1 MSKTL
6 KTLTSAALLLPGL
19 VVHTSQAADPSRAN
33 INFQHTR
40 YQEGKRDL
48 LGIRSDLNPIMVDT
62 LHGTGGFLLTDRLRF
77 SFGYTQ
83 DTWSGATPI
92 AMTPFA
98 STAGNKEFTRTLPTG
113 EVVSGASP
121 YITGIVDLD
130 RNLDPLRQDP
140 VAGRVV
146 DPRTVLVLSTAS
158 PETRKQGDFRMG
170 YEWDNAVVNFGGGL
184 SHENDY
190 KSSYGNVNGR
200 FDFNQKLTSLKWG
213 GAYTTS
219 ATSAILDHDTLS
231 YVTPL
236 AYNGQIDFQDR
247 LRILRGSRQDW
258 AANIG
263 LTQVLGKSSLIDA
276 NIGYTHSSGFMEN
289 PYKATTVIF
298 IDPDTIS
305 PNPADS
311 IRGNVRAV
319 LEQRPDY
326 RNQLAISNRFVQH
339 ISPLDAA
346 LHLNYKFSFDDWGI
360 NAHTFES
367 DWIQPLFEGWTLTP
381 RIRYYSQSAADF
393 YQPYLFSNQAFLKTV
408 TNSAGE
414 TQAITYDPRK
424 LPQDF
429 ASDHRLASFG
439 SLSGG
444 ISLNKR
450 FARGFE
456 LEAGFEYY
464 TRASAFA
471 FGGGNSSFADFDYYV
486 ANAALKIG
494 LETLNVNQIGRNRS
508 APGAAHDHTAQH
520 DHAFIPAGIMF
531 GHTLDKAGDIMVGYR
546 FMYARQ
552 TGDILRG
559 SHVVSDL
566 EIVNQACGDLVLCRF
581 APDYMNMRMHMLDI
595 MYAPTRW
602 LNLMLMPQFMDMEMN
617 LRPLEGR
624 PPLAPGGHD
633 HPGTPHATGGV
644 ADTIMMPLIKLLD
657 KPNHR
662 LHIGLGFSAPTGSVD
677 QEIRRIA
684 KIDGGIIHFDMQLG
698 SGTWDFMPNLTYTG
712 SHSQWYWG
720 VQLYGVKRLENQNE
734 SGYRLG
740 DLFQASTWGG
750 YRLTNW
756 LATSVRGVYTSRG
769 SIHGDFNTF
778 NARIGPMDF
787 PHNQGGQFWDLG
799 IGINARIP
807 SGRLVGNHFAFEWL
821 QPLRDDFNGYQLE
834 RQGALSATWHYSF

>member
-1 MSKTL
+1 MNKTL
-6 KTLTSAALLLPGL
+6 KALTSAALLLPGL
-19 VVHTSQAADPSRAN
+19 VVQTSQAADPNRAN
-33 INFQHTR
+33 VNFQYTR

-48 LGIRSDLNPIMVDT
+48 LGVRSDLNPIMVDT
-62 LHGTGGFLLTDRLRF
+62 LHGNSSFLLTDRLRF

-121 YITGIVDLD
+121 YITGAVELD
-130 RNLDPLRQDP
+130 RNFNPLRQDP
-140 VAGRVV
+140 IAGRVV

-170 YEWDNAVVNFGGGL
+170 YEWDNAVVNVGGGL
-184 SHENDY
+184 SNENDY
-190 KSSYGNVNGR
+190 KSSYGNINGR

-213 GAYTTS
+213 GAYTNS
-219 ATSAILDHDTLS
+219 DTSAILDHDTLG
-231 YVTPL
+231 YVTPQG
-236 AYNGQIDFQDR
+236 YPGQLVFQDR
-247 LRILRGSRQDW
+247 LRILKGNRQDW

-263 LTQVLGKSSLIDA
+263 LTQVLGKSSLIDT

-298 IDPDTIS
+298 IDPEKNS
-305 PNPADS
+305 SNSAD
-311 IRGNVRAV
+311 ILRGDVKAV
-319 LEQRPDY
+319 LEQRPNI

-339 ISPLDAA
+339 ISPFDAA

-360 NAHTFES
+360 NSHTFEG
-367 DWIQPLFEGWTLTP
+367 DWIQPLFDGWTLTP

-393 YQPYLFSNQAFLKTV
+393 YQPYLISNQAFLT
-408 TNSAGE
+408 
-414 TQAITYDPRK
+414 TQPTTQLFDPNK

-444 ISLNKR
+444 VTLNKR
-450 FARGFE
+450 LVRGVE

-464 TRASAFA
+464 TRASSFA
-471 FGGGNSSFADFDYYV
+471 FSGGNSSFADFDYYV
-486 ANAALKIG
+486 ANAALKVG
-494 LETLNVNQIGRNRS
+494 LETLNLNQVSRNRS
-508 APGAAHDHTAQH
+508 ASAAPHDHAAQH
-520 DHAFIPAGIMF
+520 DHPVIPAGIMF
-531 GHTLDKAGDIMVGYR
+531 GHTLDRAGDIMIGYR

-552 TGDILRG
+552 SGDILRG
-559 SHVVSDL
+559 SHSVGDM
-566 EIVNQACGDLVLCRF
+566 EIVNQACEGTEGCRL
-581 APDYMNMRMHMLDI
+581 APQSMNMRMHMLDI

-602 LNLMLMPQFMDMEMN
+602 LNLMLMPQFMDMEMK

-624 PPLAPGGHD
+624 PPLNPGGHE
-633 HPGTPHATGGV
+633 HPGTPHSTGGV
-644 ADTIMMPLIKLLD
+644 ADTIMMPLIKLID
-657 KPNHR
+657 KPQHR
-662 LHIGLGFSAPTGSVD
+662 LHLGLGFSAPTGSVD
-677 QEIRRIA
+677 QEIRRMA
-684 KIDGGIIHFDMQLG
+684 KAEGGIIHFDMQLG
-698 SGTWDFMPNLTYTG
+698 SGTWDFLPNLTYTG
-712 SHSQWYWG
+712 NHANWYWG
-720 VQLYGVKRLENQNE
+720 GQLYGTKRLENRNE

-740 DLFQASTWGG
+740 DFFQASTWGG

-756 LATSVRGVYTSRG
+756 LGASVRGVYTLRD
-769 SIHGDFNTF
+769 SIQGDFNTF
-778 NARIGPMDF
+778 NARSGPMDF
-787 PHNQGGQFWDLG
+787 PRNQGGQFWDLG
-799 IGINARIP
+799 IGINAKIP
-807 SGRLVGNHFAFEWL
+807 SGRFVGNHFAFEWL